1 MKEIEKSSRDRNFH
15 AFELL
20 VPGANYE
27 LYQRTLFGEPG
38 ESGRLFLTIGV
49 NEYGELETSLE
60 SIRPALGGYWSEK
73 KYGRPDY
80 CPSAT
85 RVHQRKIAETGVS
98 INLIY
103 FDSVEAAVMAGFTP
117 CGNCWLKGESGL
129 VHWQEYL
136 AVCRKLGVE
145 PMPTPKRFGE

>member
-1 MKEIEKSSRDRNFH
+1 MKEKDRLLRDRNFS
-15 AFELL
+15 AFVML
-20 VPGANYE
+20 VPGASYE
-27 LYQRTLFGEPG
+27 LYQQTLYGEPS
-38 ESGRLFLTIGV
+38 ELGRLFLTIGV
-49 NEYGELETSLE
+49 NEDGELETRLE
-60 SIRPALGGYWSEK
+60 CTRSSLGGYRSER

-85 RVHQRKIAETGVS
+85 RVHKRKIAETGVS

-117 CGNCWLKGESGL
+117 CGNCWLKGGDGL
-129 VHWQEYL
+129 AHWQEYL
-136 AVCRKLGVE
+136 AACRKLSVE